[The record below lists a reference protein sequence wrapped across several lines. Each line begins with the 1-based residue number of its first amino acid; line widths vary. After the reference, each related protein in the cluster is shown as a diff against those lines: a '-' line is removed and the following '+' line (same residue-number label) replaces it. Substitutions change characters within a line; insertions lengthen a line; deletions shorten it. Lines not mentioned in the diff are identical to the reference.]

1 MIGMLIVIGI
11 LSILGLVILIDRSEK
26 APKFL
31 KKIARSILDFF
42 YAFYYLW

>member
-11 LSILGLVILIDRSEK
+11 LGILGLVILIDHSEK

-31 KKIARSILDFF
+31 KKIARSVLDFL